1 MKYGHLELHIEELLK
16 EKGISKNTICKELD
30 IPRSNFNRY
39 CRNEF
44 RKGQILRSTPNTA
57 PLICGACN
65 TQPEGLLTMA

>member
-1 MKYGHLELHIEELLK
+1 MSEDRAK
-16 EKGISKNTICKELD
+16 EIIAEKVAKEVVESIGED
-30 IPRSNFNRY
+30 
-39 CRNEF
+39 